1 MAAPRTIVHLP
12 LLAAASASLYAV
24 ALAGV
29 TLLQAQHD
37 AAVAAARQPLADAA
51 EVAAIQRGAAQRA
64 LRRATMA
71 LSAASGAYEGTA
83 SASGQLDATLAA
95 LAEQV
100 ALVTGA
106 AAQLPTRVALP
117 AAPSRVV
124 VVAPAAPA
132 TQATTGA
139 SGV

>member
-1 MAAPRTIVHLP
+1 MAAPRPIVHVP

-37 AAVAAARQPLADAA
+37 AAVTAARQPLADAA
-51 EVAAIQRGAAQRA
+51 ATATAERTAAEHAI
-64 LRRATMA
+64 RRATSA
-71 LSAASGAYEGTA
+71 LASAAGAYQDTA
-83 SASGQLDATLAA
+83 EASGQLDRALAA
-95 LAEQV
+95 LADQV

-106 AAQLPTRVALP
+106 AAQLPTSVALP

-132 TQATTGA
+132 TQGTTGA
-139 SGV
+139 SGA